1 MKVKPE
7 CVACVEKQAL
17 NTLSYCCAS
26 HQTVESVLSDVREH
40 LVNID
45 WNQTPADLSNIAYR
59 TVERYIPGDPYAEAK
74 REQNRVA
81 LEYYPYLKQLVK
93 SSKDRILTAV
103 RIAAT
108 GNVIDLGIGIQVNI
122 REEVRRLMETPFPID
137 DTEALRG
144 RLSISRKILY
154 VGDNAGEIVF
164 DRVLVEELV
173 PDHEVTYVVRGGH
186 VINDAILEDA
196 CMVGMTEVVPVIT
209 TGCNRIGAPWAHVS
223 EEFRRHYVAADL
235 VISKGQANFE
245 TFSELDD
252 KDIFLILRAKCS
264 VIAHELGV
272 SHLDLI
278 MKHQAARH
286 GVLSAVLT
294 VD

>member
-7 CVACVEKQAL
+7 CVSCVEKQAL
-17 NTLSYCCAS
+17 NTLSYCCAN
-26 HQTVESVLSDVREH
+26 HQTIEAVLSDVREH
-40 LVNID
+40 LVDID
-45 WNQTPADLSNIAYR
+45 WNQTPADLSNVAYC
-59 TVERYIPGDPYAEAK
+59 TVERYLPGDPFAEAK
-74 REQNRVA
+74 RKQNRVA
-81 LEYYPYLKQLVK
+81 LEYYPYLKKLVEM
-93 SSKDRILTAV
+93 SKDRLRTAI

-108 GNVIDLGIGIQVNI
+108 GNVIDLGIGIQADV
-122 REEVRRLMETPFPID
+122 REEVGRLMETPFPID
-137 DTEALRG
+137 DTEALREK
-144 RLSISRKILY
+144 LSVPRKILY

-173 PDHEVTYVVRGGH
+173 SGHEVTFVVRGGH
-186 VINDAILEDA
+186 VINDAILDDA

-223 EEFRRHYVAADL
+223 DEFRRHYAAAEL

-252 KDIFLILRAKCS
+252 KDIFFILRAKCA

-278 MKHQAARH
+278 MKHQA
-286 GVLSAVLT
+286 GSQ
-294 VD
+294 